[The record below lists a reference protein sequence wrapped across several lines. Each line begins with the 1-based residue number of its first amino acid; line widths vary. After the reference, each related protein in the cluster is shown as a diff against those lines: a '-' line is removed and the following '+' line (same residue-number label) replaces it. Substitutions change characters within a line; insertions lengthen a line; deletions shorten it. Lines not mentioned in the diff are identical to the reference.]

1 MQEADIKA
9 QINGLREQ
17 LRRQPSARRLSSP
30 TRRAAS
36 PGRARAASPGRAPP
50 AAPGSG
56 GAVGRKSDCVMRVEE
71 MKRQRE
77 ERRKRAEEAK
87 ARRAVEAKDAES
99 RGGIESVDFLRK
111 IREYREAH
119 GLAAAPAPWAGGD
132 VWGEAGR
139 IRVCVRKRPM
149 LKIEELRHDFDVV
162 TCEPSGTSLVV
173 HEPKTRVDLAK
184 AIESQRFA
192 CDAVF
197 NEADSNEVVYG
208 AVLKPLLKHVLAGG
222 HATVFAFGQTGSG
235 KTCTM
240 AGHGDASKGDGN
252 ALGLY
257 ALAARD
263 VMAAAGEVGCR
274 LTVAFFEVYRGQVL
288 DLLNQHSR
296 LEVLEDGKGRVT
308 VVGLREEP
316 ISSAEDI
323 LGFVRQAEELR
334 AVGATSANEVSSRS
348 HAILQVALYDAGD
361 AARARGRLSLVDL
374 AGSERAADA
383 SSKDRQTRLE
393 GAEINKSL
401 LCLKECIRAMDNGSS
416 HTPFRGSKLTQVL
429 REAFTG
435 RAKTAMIATVS
446 PGSSAAE
453 YTLNTLRYASRVKET
468 SDRKRASPAPGQKEP
483 AAPDGR
489 AHAEGPGKGPPP
501 PLVARRPNP
510 APIAPS
516 AENARAAPRT
526 RTVTVSLEGAAD
538 GAAAVPASAP
548 ASAPASD
555 SPRPATATPPPEADG
570 AGSSRAASPA
580 AEDGEAAAIEALGQ
594 SMQRDGAL
602 PMDDVVQEVRY
613 LKAVA
618 AVARTKEALVSEHRA
633 VLELSAQLL
642 TQERALLEEV
652 GSGGGGSG
660 SDACTVDEYTAALE
674 QVVGEKLSLYSRL
687 QGRLAELKRQLADEE
702 ALAAKVKPHA

>member
-1 MQEADIKA
+1 M
-9 QINGLREQ
+9 
-17 LRRQPSARRLSSP
+17 
-30 TRRAAS
+30 
-36 PGRARAASPGRAPP
+36 
-50 AAPGSG
+50 
-56 GAVGRKSDCVMRVEE
+56 
-71 MKRQRE
+71 
-77 ERRKRAEEAK
+77 
-87 ARRAVEAKDAES
+87 
-99 RGGIESVDFLRK
+99 
-111 IREYREAH
+111 
-119 GLAAAPAPWAGGD
+119 
-132 VWGEAGR
+132 
-139 IRVCVRKRPM
+139 
-149 LKIEELRHDFDVV
+149 
-162 TCEPSGTSLVV
+162 
-173 HEPKTRVDLAK
+173 
-184 AIESQRFA
+184 
-192 CDAVF
+192 
-197 NEADSNEVVYG
+197 
-208 AVLKPLLKHVLAGG
+208 PLP
-222 HATVFAFGQTGSG
+222 
-235 KTCTM
+235 
-240 AGHGDASKGDGN
+240 
-252 ALGLY
+252 
-257 ALAARD
+257 
-263 VMAAAGEVGCR
+263 
-274 LTVAFFEVYRGQVL
+274 TVAFFEVYRGQVL

-361 AARARGRLSLVDL
+361 AARARGRLARRPRRL
-374 AGSERAADA
+374 RARGGA

-489 AHAEGPGKGPPP
+489 AAEGPQAPLP

-538 GAAAVPASAP
+538 GAAAAPASAP
-548 ASAPASD
+548 AAAPASD

-570 AGSSRAASPA
+570 AGLSRAASPA

-594 SMQRDGAL
+594 SMHRDGAL
-602 PMDDVVQEVRY
+602 AMDDVVQEVRY

-618 AVARTKEALVSEHRA
+618 AVARTKEALVSGTAPSSSSRRSSSRRSAPSSRRWAPAAVARRRTRAPSTSTRRRWSRSSARSSA
-633 VLELSAQLL
+633 VLAAAGPPR
-642 TQERALLEEV
+642 RAEAAARRR
-652 GSGGGGSG
+652 GGTRREGQ
-660 SDACTVDEYTAALE
+660 AAR
-674 QVVGEKLSLYSRL
+674 VART
-687 QGRLAELKRQLADEE
+687 R
-702 ALAAKVKPHA
+702 

>member
-468 SDRKRASPAPGQKEP
+468 SDRKRASPAP
-483 AAPDGR
+483 DGR
-489 AHAEGPGKGPPP
+489 A
-501 PLVARRPNP
+501 
-510 APIAPS
+510 
-516 AENARAAPRT
+516 
-526 RTVTVSLEGAAD
+526 
-538 GAAAVPASAP
+538 
-548 ASAPASD
+548 
-555 SPRPATATPPPEADG
+555 

-602 PMDDVVQEVRY
+602 AMDDVVQEVRY

-642 TQERALLEEV
+642 TQERTLLEEV

-687 QGRLAELKRQLADEE
+687 QGRLAEPKRQLADEE